1 MDCELLTKDEA
12 GRIAANFAKLPKLLR
27 KDWAQPDELETR
39 PFSIVAGR
47 IGPLADCCRCI
58 FLFPSCLTVYRAA
71 GLYSNR

>member
-58 FLFPSCLTVYRAA
+58 FLLPKLSHRISSR
-71 GLYSNR
+71 GLIF